1 MGGTMSRDTSPDL
14 AERLKAAI
22 AARGV
27 KQSALAAEAGIP
39 PETLSR
45 ILTRTTENPGIHTVS
60 KIARVLGESV
70 GSLLGERGY
79 EITDA
84 DRERAREFVG
94 WLTERFALD
103 VASRVHARERHAE
116 RVDVAMERP
125 RGADVL
131 PFAAAKAPEASRGD
145 EADEYQ
151 FPIGEQEFIPRD
163 YDYPRPL
170 HAWVVPEAAPVAAGA
185 RGIESDSPLST
196 AQVIHSIRDVRNALL
211 QVVRVIG
218 DSMSDVLRDGYK
230 VLVDTTLTTP
240 ANGDI
245 VAVYVKDEGGMI
257 GYWNKL
263 GDSYSLLKENPD
275 YGRVDLGD
283 PTEWLLWGT
292 VTTIVEAPLER
303 KPRRK

>member
-1 MGGTMSRDTSPDL
+1 MSSRLAGHDTGHSGHPVSAGFCRPPEGGHR
-14 AERLKAAI
+14 R
-22 AARGV
+22 ARGETEHTGRG
-27 KQSALAAEAGIP
+27 SWDST
-39 PETLSR
+39 ETLSR

-94 WLTERFALD
+94 WLTDRFALD
-103 VASRVHARERHAE
+103 ARVALEERGVPVELPHS
-116 RVDVAMERP
+116 
-125 RGADVL
+125 GGDVL
-131 PFAAAKAPEASRGD
+131 PFSARSAASAAVEEAIDYR
-145 EADEYQ
+145 
-151 FPIGEQEFIPRD
+151 FPIGEPDFIEHD

-170 HAWVVPEAAPVAAGA
+170 HAWVVPEAAPVAAGPH
-185 RGIESDSPLST
+185 GIESDSPLST

-230 VLVDTTLTTP
+230 VLVDTTLTAP
-240 ANGDI
+240 GNGDI

-257 GYWNKL
+257 GYWNKQ

-275 YGRVDLGD
+275 YSRVDLGD
-283 PTEWLLWGT
+283 PTEWLLG
-292 VTTIVEAPLER
+292 AR
-303 KPRRK
+303 

>member
-1 MGGTMSRDTSPDL
+1 MSRDSRDTQAQPDL
-14 AERLKAAI
+14 ADRLKAAI
-22 AARGV
+22 AARGL

-70 GSLLGERGY
+70 GSLLGERGF

-103 VASRVHARERHAE
+103 ERALPIELPHGGGE
-116 RVDVAMERP
+116 
-125 RGADVL
+125 VL
-131 PFAAAKAPEASRGD
+131 PFTARSEEPAEFR
-145 EADEYQ
+145 
-151 FPIGEQEFIPRD
+151 FPIGESEFIEHD

-170 HAWVVPEAAPVAAGA
+170 HAWVVPEAAPVAAGPH
-185 RGIESDSPLST
+185 GIENDWPLST

-257 GYWNKL
+257 GYWNKQ
-263 GDSYSLLKENPD
+263 GDNYSLLKENPD

-292 VTTIVEAPLER
+292 VTTIVEAPL
-303 KPRRK
+303 PRR

>member
-1 MGGTMSRDTSPDL
+1 MTRDTRDTRDTSPQPDL
-14 AERLKAAI
+14 ADRLKAAI
-22 AARGV
+22 AARGM

-70 GSLLGERGY
+70 GSLLGERGF

-103 VASRVHARERHAE
+103 PRPALPIELPHA
-116 RVDVAMERP
+116 
-125 RGADVL
+125 GGDVL
-131 PFAAAKAPEASRGD
+131 PFAAKSASAAPAEPEDFRFPVGEA
-145 EADEYQ
+145 
-151 FPIGEQEFIPRD
+151 EFIEHD

-170 HAWVVPEAAPVAAGA
+170 HAWVVPEAAPVAAGPH
-185 RGIESDSPLST
+185 GIESDSPLST

-230 VLVDTTLTTP
+230 VLVDTTLTSP

-263 GDSYSLLKENPD
+263 GDNYSLLKENPD

-303 KPRRK
+303 KPRRR

>member
-1 MGGTMSRDTSPDL
+1 MSRDSRDSQAQPDL
-14 AERLKAAI
+14 ADRLKAAI
-22 AARGV
+22 AARGM

-70 GSLLGERGY
+70 GSLLGERGF

-84 DRERAREFVG
+84 DRERARQFVG

-103 VASRVHARERHAE
+103 ERALP
-116 RVDVAMERP
+116 MELP
-125 RGADVL
+125 HGGEVL
-131 PFAAAKAPEASRGD
+131 PFAARSEEPVEFRFPVGEA
-145 EADEYQ
+145 
-151 FPIGEQEFIPRD
+151 EFIEHD

-170 HAWVVPEAAPVAAGA
+170 HAWVVPEAAPVAAGPH
-185 RGIESDSPLST
+185 GIETDWPLST

-257 GYWNKL
+257 GYWNKQ
-263 GDSYSLLKENPD
+263 GDNYSLLKENPD

-283 PTEWLLWGT
+283 ATEWLLWGT

-303 KPRRK
+303 KPGRR

>member
-1 MGGTMSRDTSPDL
+1 MTRDSRDTQPQPDL
-14 AERLKAAI
+14 ADRLKAAI
-22 AARGV
+22 AARGL
-27 KQSALAAEAGIP
+27 KQSTLAAEAGIP

-60 KIARVLGESV
+60 KIAKVLGESV

-103 VASRVHARERHAE
+103 ARPGVHGAE
-116 RVDVAMERP
+116 LPVELP
-125 RGADVL
+125 IELPHNGADVL
-131 PFAAAKAPEASRGD
+131 PFSARTAAAAAVEEPVDYR
-145 EADEYQ
+145 
-151 FPIGEQEFIPRD
+151 FPIVETEFIEHD

-170 HAWVVPEAAPVAAGA
+170 HAWVVPEAAPVAAGPH
-185 RGIESDSPLST
+185 GIESDSPLST

-218 DSMSDVLRDGYK
+218 DSMCDVLRDGYK

-257 GYWNKL
+257 GYWNKQ
-263 GDSYSLLKENPD
+263 GDSYSLTKENPD

-303 KPRRK
+303 KPRRR

>member
-1 MGGTMSRDTSPDL
+1 MTRDTDLPPPDL

-22 AARGV
+22 AARAV

-103 VASRVHARERHAE
+103 DRPAEAVSGRDELPLELPHA
-116 RVDVAMERP
+116 
-125 RGADVL
+125 GADVL
-131 PFAAAKAPEASRGD
+131 PFTGVQASAAAAGQPV
-145 EADEYQ
+145 EYE

-170 HAWVVPEAAPVAAGA
+170 HAWIVPEAAPVAAGP

-257 GYWNKL
+257 GYWNKQ
-263 GDSYSLLKENPD
+263 GDSYSLTKENPD
-275 YGRVDLGD
+275 YSRVDLGD

>member
-1 MGGTMSRDTSPDL
+1 MTRDSRDTQPQQPPDL
-14 AERLKAAI
+14 ADRLKAAI
-22 AARGV
+22 AARGM

-70 GSLLGERGY
+70 GSLLGERGF

-103 VASRVHARERHAE
+103 SRVASEPLPIEVPHSGAE
-116 RVDVAMERP
+116 
-125 RGADVL
+125 VL
-131 PFAAAKAPEASRGD
+131 PFGKPAAAETVAEF
-145 EADEYQ
+145 E
-151 FPIGEQEFIPRD
+151 FPIGETEFIEHD

-170 HAWVVPEAAPVAAGA
+170 HAWVVPEAAPVAAGPH
-185 RGIESDSPLST
+185 GIESDSPLST

-230 VLVDTTLTTP
+230 VLVDTTLTSP

-257 GYWNKL
+257 GYWNKQ
-263 GDSYSLLKENPD
+263 GDAYSLLKENPD
-275 YGRVDLGD
+275 YSRVDLGD

-292 VTTIVEAPLER
+292 VTTIVEAPLR
-303 KPRRK
+303 KPRRR

>member
-1 MGGTMSRDTSPDL
+1 MTRDSRDTQPQPPDL
-14 AERLKAAI
+14 ADRLKAAI
-22 AARGV
+22 AARGM

-70 GSLLGERGY
+70 GALLGERGF

-103 VASRVHARERHAE
+103 ERALPIELPHS
-116 RVDVAMERP
+116 
-125 RGADVL
+125 GADVL
-131 PFAAAKAPEASRGD
+131 PFSARAEEPVDFR
-145 EADEYQ
+145 
-151 FPIGEQEFIPRD
+151 FPIGETEFIEHD

-170 HAWVVPEAAPVAAGA
+170 HAWVVPEAAPVAAGPH
-185 RGIESDSPLST
+185 GIENDSPLST

-257 GYWNKL
+257 GYWNKQ
-263 GDSYSLLKENPD
+263 GDAYSLLKENPD

-303 KPRRK
+303 RPRRR

>member
-1 MGGTMSRDTSPDL
+1 MLRDSSGSSDL
-14 AERLKAAI
+14 ADRLKAAI

-27 KQSALAAEAGIP
+27 KQSTLAARAGIP
-39 PETLSR
+39 AETLSR
-45 ILTRTTENPGIHTVS
+45 ILTRTTENPGIQTVA

-70 GSLLGERGY
+70 GSLLGERGF

-84 DRERAREFVG
+84 DRERAREIVG
-94 WLTERFALD
+94 WLSDRFALD
-103 VASRVHARERHAE
+103 ERALPAE
-116 RVDVAMERP
+116 LP
-125 RGADVL
+125 RGGASADPL
-131 PFAAAKAPEASRGD
+131 PFAPPGKAKVPAAAEPVDYR
-145 EADEYQ
+145 
-151 FPIGEQEFIPRD
+151 FPIAEGEFISHD

-170 HAWVVPEAAPVAAGA
+170 HAWIVPEAAQLAAGP

-218 DSMSDVLRDGYK
+218 DSMADVLRDGYK

-257 GYWNKL
+257 GYWNKQ
-263 GDSYSLLKENPD
+263 GDSYSLTKENPD
-275 YGRVDLGD
+275 YSRVDLGD